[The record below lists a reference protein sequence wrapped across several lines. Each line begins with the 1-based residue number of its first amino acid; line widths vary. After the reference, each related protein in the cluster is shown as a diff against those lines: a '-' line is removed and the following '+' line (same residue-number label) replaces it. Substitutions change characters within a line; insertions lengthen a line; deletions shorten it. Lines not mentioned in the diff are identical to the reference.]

1 MVTGLTGKAVH
12 IPLNHRLISTTDL
25 KGVITYAN
33 DDFVSVS
40 GFTREELVGQQHS
53 IVRHPFMPKVA
64 FADLWKTVAQDKAW
78 RGIVVNR
85 CKNGDYY
92 WVDAYVTPI
101 YRDGKKVGYQSV
113 RVAPPSALVTRTYDL
128 YSAINNKKPVS
139 FAPRSTMRRVCV
151 SLLFISVLFAS
162 FLSIK
167 ELWVELVGF
176 LLTQVSAAGIL
187 YFLLL
192 QPLGRTKHSSATVVE
207 NALIQKV
214 FSDSMD
220 EWGQVQLAL
229 MMESARIRTVL
240 GRVEDYSGELDKTV
254 QVTEKVIRRTRE
266 GLLQQDQETDMVAT
280 AVTQLASSAVE
291 IANNMSD
298 TSAVIQEAHQ
308 SADQGTRYLRQMV
321 SSSLSISE
329 EVSEAAEEALLLKE
343 RTKEIEHVIEV
354 ISSIAEQ
361 TNLLA
366 LNAAIEAARAGEY
379 GRGFAVVADEVRT
392 LATRTKESTNSVRE
406 TVLGIVNAVSA
417 VVNKLETSKGSVDE
431 SRQLSDEV
439 SQMFLALKQA
449 IEGIAERSIS
459 VSSAAEQQ
467 TAVIDEIQKNVE
479 CLRSLS
485 ANNAAFS
492 DQSEATSKELRE
504 MQAQLTSMVKAF
516 DQS

>member
-1 MVTGLTGKAVH
+1 MAERLTGKAVS
-12 IPLNHRLISTTDL
+12 IPSNRRLISTTDL

-33 DDFVSVS
+33 DDFVAVS
-40 GFTREELVGQQHS
+40 GFTREELIGQQHC
-53 IVRHPFMPKVA
+53 IVRHPFMPKAA
-64 FADLWKTVAQDKAW
+64 FGDLWKTVSQDKAW
-78 RGIVVNR
+78 RGVVVNR

-92 WVDAYVTPI
+92 WVDAYITPI
-101 YRDGKKVGYQSV
+101 YRDGKKIGYQSV
-113 RVAPPSALVTRTYDL
+113 RVAPPAELVARTHDL
-128 YSAINNKKPVS
+128 YAAINNSKKAS
-139 FAPRSTMRRVCV
+139 FAARSTIRKVCA
-151 SLLFISVLFAS
+151 SLLFMSGLFAS
-162 FLSIK
+162 FLGVK
-167 ELWVELVGF
+167 GLWGELVGF
-176 LLTQVSAAGIL
+176 LLTQTSVAGIL
-187 YFLLL
+187 YFLLFR
-192 QPLGRTKHSSATVVE
+192 PLDRAKRHSATVVE

-254 QVTEKVIRRTRE
+254 QITEQVIRRTRE

-329 EVSEAAEEALLLKE
+329 EVSEAVEEALLLKE

-354 ISSIAEQ
+354 ISNIAEQ

-417 VVNKLETSKGSVDE
+417 VVDKLETSKGSVDQ

-439 SQMFLALKQA
+439 SQMFLSLKQA
-449 IEGIAERSIS
+449 IEGVAERSIS

-485 ANNAAFS
+485 ASNAAFS
-492 DQSEATSKELRE
+492 DQSEAASKELRE
-504 MQAQLTSMVKAF
+504 MQTQLTSMVKAF